1 MTEEK
6 KLYPLRFCSIQDEY
20 VWGKDEFILADLGYR
35 DSLVKDGWLAAN
47 TISEV
52 MDTYLDRVVG
62 DRVYEMYGRQF
73 PCLDGGF
80 DENEP
85 VDVVIRPEDI
95 DIVPEE

>member
-52 MDTYLDRVVG
+52 MDT
-62 DRVYEMYGRQF
+62 
-73 PCLDGGF
+73 
-80 DENEP
+80 
-85 VDVVIRPEDI
+85 
-95 DIVPEE
+95 